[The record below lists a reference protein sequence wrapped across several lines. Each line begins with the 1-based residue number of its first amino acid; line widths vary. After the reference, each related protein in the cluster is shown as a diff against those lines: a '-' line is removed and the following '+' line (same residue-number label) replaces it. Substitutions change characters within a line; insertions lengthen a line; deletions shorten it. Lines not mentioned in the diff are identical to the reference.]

1 MISVIN
7 HNIME
12 EHDRI
17 MQYVEDMDEMI
28 EGKTIID
35 EGEKS
40 IIEINRI
47 MIKAEEIQ
55 RKRVAKKNKKDKG
68 GLFSKLFKK
77 NN

>member
-1 MISVIN
+1 MIN

>member
-1 MISVIN
+1 
-7 HNIME
+7 ME